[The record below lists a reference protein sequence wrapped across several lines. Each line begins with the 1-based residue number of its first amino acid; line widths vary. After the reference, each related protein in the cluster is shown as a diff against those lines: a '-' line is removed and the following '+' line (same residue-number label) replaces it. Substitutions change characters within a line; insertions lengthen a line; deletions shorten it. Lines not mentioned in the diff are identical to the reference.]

1 MFFSIGHKK
10 NEKQF
15 VQVLTALFVPDTG
28 DVKKPTQPGAVMQ
41 WEVGCGNVNANH
53 MPILQQLEATS
64 SDSTMSKAVGH
75 GIIGWHVTNNKP
87 HTHQR
92 IKVKLQIALL

>member
-1 MFFSIGHKK
+1 MSD
-10 NEKQF
+10 
-15 VQVLTALFVPDTG
+15 AG

>member
-1 MFFSIGHKK
+1 MS
-10 NEKQF
+10 
-15 VQVLTALFVPDTG
+15 DTG

-64 SDSTMSKAVGH
+64 SDSTKSKAVGH

-92 IKVKLQIALL
+92 IKVKLQINNVVNVNGNQRYKYNER